1 MPRPDRSR
9 VPPDVARRLAA
20 LTASGAPVAR
30 PAPRAA
36 VPAHAPRPT
45 AHAPGA
51 TGPGPRATVPAPT
64 GVVPDDVPPAP
75 GPGWTPRPPG
85 VGAAARTTDAP
96 VGRPGGVDASHDA
109 VDAGEPV
116 DRDGAARD
124 WHGDVTTA
132 LAAAPRP
139 DPVPDDPPP
148 APPRV
153 RWAPSWRVVG
163 SAVLVLALG
172 AGGVALRASTA
183 PRGDAVALP
192 TPITS
197 GAPAQGAAP
206 LGTGAGEG
214 APVPGDDASDGAP
227 GPAGAAPTRSDG
239 ADAATQVVVHVVGE
253 VVRPGVVRLGLGAR
267 VADALDA
274 TGGPTGVAD
283 LAAVNLA
290 RVLTDGEQ
298 LLVPVVGAAPAP
310 GAAPDPGAA
319 AAAAGDGLV
328 DLNRADAATLET
340 LPGVGPVLA
349 GRIVEHRTTR
359 PFTSVDELD
368 DVVGIGPALMAD
380 LRQRVRV

>member
-1 MPRPDRSR
+1 M
-9 VPPDVARRLAA
+9 
-20 LTASGAPVAR
+20 
-30 PAPRAA
+30 
-36 VPAHAPRPT
+36 
-45 AHAPGA
+45 
-51 TGPGPRATVPAPT
+51 PAPT

-96 VGRPGGVDASHDA
+96 AAP
-109 VDAGEPV
+109 VDAGEPA
-116 DRDGAARD
+116 DRDGVTHD

-139 DPVPDDPPP
+139 DPVPDDTPT
-148 APPRV
+148 AGPRV

-192 TPITS
+192 TPIAS
-197 GAPAQGAAP
+197 GGPAQGAAP

-227 GPAGAAPTRSDG
+227 GPAGAGPTRSDD

-274 TGGPTGVAD
+274 TGGATGAAD

-310 GAAPDPGAA
+310 GAAPDPGTAA
-319 AAAAGDGLV
+319 RAGDGLV

-349 GRIVEHRTTR
+349 GRIVEHRATR

-380 LRQRVRV
+380 LRERVRV